1 MGIMGGNNINKEK
14 NKQQRKALNAWARNN
29 YVGSIIA
36 GTGFGKSRCGVLA
49 CKHVLDRIADSK
61 AAILV
66 PTIQL
71 QEQFAEE
78 FHKWDCASYLD
89 RVEIICYQSAY
100 KLQNEKYALV
110 VCDEVHL
117 GLSRE
122 YIKFFKNN
130 HYTSILAMTA
140 TWPEDVYHKIE
151 LLKIAPKVYEITLD
165 QCVAMNLVSPYE
177 IYCIPLELTFGEKL
191 EYDDIQREFVEHKV
205 ALGPDA
211 FSLAKVF
218 IKSPQ
223 ASSEEK
229 YHAAGFYKTIRERK
243 AIVDQAYAKI
253 EKFKEIVNENLD
265 NKIITFGGLNAF
277 TSKLAESVEPLAEVY
292 HSKRTLKQRRE
303 ALRRFKEGEVNVL
316 CSTKALNQ
324 GFDIPSANVGIIC
337 GLTSKAL
344 SMIQRIGRLIRF
356 EENKIGK
363 IYILYVKDSQEEKWL
378 RNSVRDLKGV
388 KWL

>member
-1 MGIMGGNNINKEK
+1 MGNNLNNEK
-14 NKQQRKALNAWARNN
+14 DKQQRAALNAWARIRCI
-29 YVGSIIA
+29 GSIIA

-49 CKHVLDRIADSK
+49 CQYILGSIPDTK
-61 AAILV
+61 AIILV

-78 FHKWDCASYLD
+78 FHKWGCDNYLD
-89 RVEIICYQSAY
+89 RIDIMCYQSAY
-100 KLQNEKYALV
+100 KLQGQHYSLV
-110 VCDEVHL
+110 ICDEVHL
-117 GLSRE
+117 GLSKQYR
-122 YIKFFKNN
+122 KFFKNN
-130 HYTSILAMTA
+130 TYDRLLCMTA
-140 TWPEDVYHKIE
+140 TMPEDIEYKLE
-151 LLKIAPKVYEITLD
+151 LLKMAPKAYEITLD
-165 QCVAMNLVSPYE
+165 QCVSMGLVSPYE
-177 IYCIPLELTFGEKL
+177 IYCIPLELTFGERL
-191 EYDDIQREFVEHKV
+191 EYDDIHREFVEHKV

-211 FSLAKVF
+211 FNLAKVF

-243 AIVDQAYAKI
+243 AIVDKASAKVD
-253 EKFKEIVNENLD
+253 KFKELVNNNLD
-265 NKIITFGGLNAF
+265 KRIVTFGGLNEF
-277 TSKLAESVEPLAEVY
+277 TDTLAASVDPLAEVY

-303 ALRRFKEGEVNVL
+303 ALRRFKEKEVNVL

-324 GFDIPSANVGIIC
+324 GFDIPNANVGIIC

-356 EENKIGK
+356 EEGKVGK
-363 IYILYVKDSQEEKWL
+363 IYILYIKDSQEEKWL
-378 RNSVRDLKGV
+378 TNSVRDLNGV